1 MGNYDPLSLL
11 GSAASGAFGLA
22 SQALQNKYNQAT
34 MAKQFEYNSMLAEQQ
49 QQYNVA
55 NMATANQYSRQNT
68 ADSASLLANGARAAG
83 LNPAYGT
90 GQVMS
95 QNATSAG
102 LPSVSSQGV
111 GLPTSPDFASAAVQG
126 RLVESEEKANEAK
139 AAKDNA
145 DAVRTNE
152 LLPGEVRIQQATEN
166 NLIKTYENLDKDLQV
181 KNMTVASIQA
191 TVENTQM
198 DTKEKEAQI
207 KVIEAQLPY
216 IAPQA
221 EAVLEQTRQLTEKAK
236 AETELAHNQG
246 KAALMSAKASLIS
259 ANAAQKSADAAYLV
273 GMEQI
278 NKLASEK
285 NLNLTQRNLLY
296 AEWKSILVKT
306 KSDANT
312 SYWQSKSQEW
322 EAKHPWMAH
331 FFGKLSG
338 AVSTVAGAAILAK

>member
-22 SQALQNKYNQAT
+22 TQALQNKYNQAT
-34 MAKQFEYNSMLAEQQ
+34 MAKQFEYNSQLAEQQ
-49 QQYNVA
+49 QNYNVA

-111 GLPTSPDFASAAVQG
+111 GLPTSPDFSTAAIQSK
-126 RLVESEEKANEAK
+126 LVDSEKKANEAK
-139 AAKDNA
+139 AAKDTA
-145 DAVRTNE
+145 DADRVE
-152 LLPGEVRIQQATEN
+152 QLLPGEVRIQKATED
-166 NLIKTYENLDKDLQV
+166 NLIKTYENLDKDLEV
-181 KNMTVASIQA
+181 KNMTIASIQA
-191 TVENTQM
+191 TIDNTEM
-198 DTKEKEAQI
+198 DTKQKEAQI
-207 KVIEAQLPY
+207 KLIEEQLPF

-221 EAVLEQTRQLTEKAK
+221 EAVLEQTKALTEKAK
-236 AETELAHNQG
+236 ADTDLAHKQG
-246 KAALMSAKASLIS
+246 KAALMQAKAALIS
-259 ANAAQKSADAAYLV
+259 ANAAQRSADAAYLV

-278 NKLASEK
+278 SKMAAEK
-285 NLNLTQRNLLY
+285 NLTIAQKNLLY
-296 AEWKSILVKT
+296 QQWKAVIVRTRSE
-306 KSDANT
+306 ANT
-312 SYWQSKSQEW
+312 SYWQSISQEW
-322 EAKHPWMAH
+322 EAKHPWIAH

-338 AVSTVAGAAILAK
+338 AVSTVAGAAIIAK